1 MDLTQAKAVIT
12 GGASGLGFATA
23 ERIITAGGQVVL
35 MDINE
40 EQGDVRATELGDRA
54 MFVRTDVSDEA
65 NVKASIQSASE
76 FMGGITLAV
85 NCAGIA
91 TAGRTLGREG
101 TWPSDNF
108 NRVIQINLVG
118 SYNVTK
124 EAAAVMQL
132 NDPNADGER
141 GVVIST
147 ASVAAFEGQ
156 IGQAAYS
163 ASKGGIVGMMLPL
176 AREFAQFGIR
186 VNTIAPGIFLTPM
199 MAGMPEEVQESLGR
213 QIPFPPRLGRPEEYA
228 DTTVGARPA
237 REARSRLTGA
247 QRQPKGCKKSHSR
260 ECSYKVN
267 VARWAALLHVRV
279 VRSATAFRDCPD
291 DILFR
296 VFDVAG
302 FAVHAV
308 CRADL
313 EYLFATFLH
322 DLIHPGRA
330 ISLRWFVILRQIE

>member
-1 MDLTQAKAVIT
+1 MDIANAKAVIT
-12 GGASGLGFATA
+12 GGASGLGLATA
-23 ERIITAGGQVVL
+23 ERVVAAGGMVVL
-35 MDINE
+35 LDVNE
-40 EQGDVRATELGDRA
+40 ELGVAKAAELGERA
-54 MFVRTDVSDEA
+54 QFVRTDVSDEA
-65 NVKASIQSASE
+65 NVKASIQSAKE

-101 TWPSDNF
+101 TWPAEIF

-132 NDPNADGER
+132 NDPNKEGER

-163 ASKGGIVGMMLPL
+163 ASKGGVVGMMLPL

-186 VNTIAPGIFLTPM
+186 VNTIAPGIFMTPM
-199 MAGMPEEVQESLGR
+199 MAGMPEDVQESLGR

-228 DTTVGARPA
+228 DTAAFIYGNPVVNGETIRIDGAIRM
-237 REARSRLTGA
+237 
-247 QRQPKGCKKSHSR
+247 QPK
-260 ECSYKVN
+260 
-267 VARWAALLHVRV
+267 
-279 VRSATAFRDCPD
+279 
-291 DILFR
+291 
-296 VFDVAG
+296 
-302 FAVHAV
+302 
-308 CRADL
+308 
-313 EYLFATFLH
+313 
-322 DLIHPGRA
+322 
-330 ISLRWFVILRQIE
+330 

>member
-1 MDLTQAKAVIT
+1 MDLASAKAVIT
-12 GGASGLGFATA
+12 GGASGLGLATA
-23 ERIITAGGQVVL
+23 ERVVAAGGMVVL
-35 MDINE
+35 LDVNE
-40 EQGDVRATELGDRA
+40 ELGVAKAAELGGRA
-54 MFVRTDVSDEA
+54 QFVRTDVSDEA
-65 NVKASIQSASE
+65 NVKASIQSANE

-101 TWPSDNF
+101 TWPAEIF

-132 NDPNADGER
+132 NEPNKEGER

-163 ASKGGIVGMMLPL
+163 ASKGGVVGMMLPL

-186 VNTIAPGIFLTPM
+186 VNTIAPGIFMTPM
-199 MAGMPEEVQESLGR
+199 MAGMPEDVQESLGR

-228 DTTVGARPA
+228 DTAAFIYGNPVVNGETIRIDGAIRM
-237 REARSRLTGA
+237 
-247 QRQPKGCKKSHSR
+247 QPK
-260 ECSYKVN
+260 
-267 VARWAALLHVRV
+267 
-279 VRSATAFRDCPD
+279 
-291 DILFR
+291 
-296 VFDVAG
+296 
-302 FAVHAV
+302 
-308 CRADL
+308 
-313 EYLFATFLH
+313 
-322 DLIHPGRA
+322 
-330 ISLRWFVILRQIE
+330 